1 MNSTDKTS
9 EFIRLFSLHTSS
21 LYTYIRILV
30 PNRADAEDVFQETSR
45 TLWGKFDE
53 YEPGVDSNFR
63 AWALRIAQFKAL
75 TYRRR
80 ELRKRKL
87 FSNEA
92 YVALDQIALM
102 AMESLD
108 LRLDSL
114 GDCYRKLPEED
125 RRLLTARY
133 RVGQAVEV
141 IASEMGRSAHSIYRA
156 LRRVHGALF
165 ECVRR
170 FQREERGS

>member
-1 MNSTDKTS
+1 MNSNDKTS

-45 TLWGKFDE
+45 TLWEKFDE

-63 AWALRIAQFKAL
+63 AWA
-75 TYRRR
+75 
-80 ELRKRKL
+80 LRKRKL